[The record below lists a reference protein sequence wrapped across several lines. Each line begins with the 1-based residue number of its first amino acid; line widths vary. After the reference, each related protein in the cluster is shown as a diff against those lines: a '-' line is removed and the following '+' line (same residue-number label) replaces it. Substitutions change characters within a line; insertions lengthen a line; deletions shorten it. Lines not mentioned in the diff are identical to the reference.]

1 MEIQHE
7 LKVTIT
13 DFKEL
18 VFSQEGRLAGC
29 PSAVMR

>member
-1 MEIQHE
+1 METQHE

-18 VFSQEGRLAGC
+18 VFSQEGMLAG
-29 PSAVMR
+29 VRRL